1 MEDPEDLLVN
11 ACELLGWGLE
21 INGPKGYVE
30 INTGSSRQQSTRRRF
45 PTVTQALAWAADAV
59 VRRDL
64 GLQAITG

>member
-1 MEDPEDLLVN
+1 MEDPEDLLIN

-21 INGPKGYVE
+21 INALRGYVE
-30 INTGSSRQQSTRRRF
+30 INTGTAQQRTTRRRF
-45 PTVTQALAWAADAV
+45 TTVTQALEWAADAV